1 MKEINFRIIELPTH
15 QILLSKDYDDEED
28 EAKELLVI
36 TFFIEGVKITQKMGY
51 IDEVKRDE
59 IFDKVTDE
67 QAQKT
72 LNNALQLF
80 NQ

>member
-15 QILLSKDYDDEED
+15 QILLSKDFDDEED
-28 EAKELLVI
+28 EGKELLVI
-36 TFFIEGVKITQKMGY
+36 TLFIEGVKVAQKFGY
-51 IDEVKRDE
+51 NEEKTRN
-59 IFDKVTDE
+59 KVFNELTDE
-67 QAQKT
+67 QAQQA